1 MEINLQKMEDS
12 KKLSEKIAKKD
23 PKRQLNYLIEK
34 HKKELEEIPK
44 NCLSVS
50 PQSEFSE
57 ALSNE
62 VEVGSDCN
70 EREFDFPE
78 EENKDEYVL
87 ETDEEIKLPK

>member
-1 MEINLQKMEDS
+1 MEINLQKMDDS
-12 KKLSEKIAKKD
+12 KKLSENTTKKD

-34 HKKELEEIPK
+34 HKKELEETPK

>member
-12 KKLSEKIAKKD
+12 NKQSENNTKKD

-70 EREFDFPE
+70 EREFDLPE
-78 EENKDEYVL
+78 EDNKDEFVL
-87 ETDEEIKLPK
+87 ETDEEIKVSK